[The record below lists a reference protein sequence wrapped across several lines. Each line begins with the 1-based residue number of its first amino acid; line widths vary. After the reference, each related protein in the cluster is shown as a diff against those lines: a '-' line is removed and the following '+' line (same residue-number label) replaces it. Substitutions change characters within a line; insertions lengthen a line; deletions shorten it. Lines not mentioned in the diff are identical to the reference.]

1 MHDALYEGNK
11 INAEAIK
18 NHATKIGLKLEP
30 FQSCLDSKRYKKYF
44 DNDIKEAQIA
54 GIQGTP
60 AFILGK
66 TTDNLVSGEFI
77 SGTRN
82 FAFFKSRIDK
92 LLK

>member
-1 MHDALYEGNK
+1 MTSEE
-11 INAEAIK
+11 IN

-30 FQSCLDSKRYKKYF
+30 FQSCLNSKRYKKHI
-44 DNDIKEAQIA
+44 DNDMKEAQMA
-54 GIQGTP
+54 GVRGTP

-82 FAFFKSRIDK
+82 YEFFKTRIDK